1 MMKNNSKPKYILF
14 MILDI
19 LLIVLLTVLL
29 ITGISLRKNVQKE
42 AFQKSVETVKSE
54 QNQKALAEYVSKNFV
69 QDERIST
76 EAIQNIIQKGTF
88 LEFANKQA
96 MRYEYYLSGKE
107 KIRPEL
113 TAEQI
118 ADLIQEN
125 SDLIYSEI
133 SLRFLEPDREKLINR
148 LESPLNS
155 LNDSLGLLKALASVW
170 LEVILILLLAGTF
183 AWMIFIHIK
192 AEKHISTALKAYGIT
207 ACVPSVLML
216 IAGMIIL
223 FLPAGLGKSCSG
235 SVLLSAVVSILL
247 CAVIFG
253 IGILWN
259 KSSKKPSKEN
269 SPIPEELLKEFSD
282 VSDISEIPD
291 TVKITEEVKRQFC
304 RYCGKRLVNP
314 DAQFCYQCGKP
325 QK

>member
-1 MMKNNSKPKYILF
+1 MMKKYSKPKYILL
-14 MILDI
+14 MISDI
-19 LLIVLLTVLL
+19 LLTVLL
-29 ITGISLRKNVQKE
+29 TMLFITGISLRKNVQKE
-42 AFQKSVETVKSE
+42 AFQKAVETIQADK
-54 QNQKALAEYVSKNFV
+54 NQKALAEYVSKNFV

-133 SLRFLEPDREKLINR
+133 SLKFLEPDREKLISR
-148 LESPLNS
+148 LESPFNS
-155 LNDSLGLLKALASVW
+155 LNSSLGLLKALASVW
-170 LEVILILLLAGTF
+170 LEVILILLLAGAL
-183 AWMIFIHIK
+183 AWMIFIHMQAGK
-192 AEKHISTALKAYGIT
+192 NISTALKAYGIT

-235 SVLLSAVVSILL
+235 SVLLSAVVGILL
-247 CAVIFG
+247 SAVVFG
-253 IGILWN
+253 IGMFWN
-259 KSSKKPSKEN
+259 KFFKKPTEETI
-269 SPIPEELLKEFSD
+269 SPVLEEFA
-282 VSDISEIPD
+282 DISEIPD

>member
-1 MMKNNSKPKYILF
+1 MMKKYGKLKYITL
-14 MILDI
+14 MLLDI
-19 LLIVLLTVLL
+19 LLIVLLTAMLL
-29 ITGISLRKNVQKE
+29 TGISLRKNVQKE
-42 AFQKSVETVKSE
+42 AFQKSVETVQSE
-54 QNQKALAEYVSKNFV
+54 QNQKALAKYVSENFV

-96 MRYEYYLSGKE
+96 MQYEYYLSGKE

-118 ADLIQEN
+118 ADLIEAN

-133 SLRFLEPDREKLINR
+133 SLKFLAPDREKLIHR
-148 LESPLNS
+148 LEPPLKA
-155 LNDSLGLLKALASVW
+155 LNTALGLLKAFASLW
-170 LEVILILLLAGTF
+170 LEIILIILLAGAL
-183 AWMIFIHIK
+183 AWLIFIHIR
-192 AEKHISTALKAYGIT
+192 AEKNSSTALKVYSIT

-216 IAGMIIL
+216 ITGIIIL
-223 FLPAGLGKSCSG
+223 FLPAELGKSCSG
-235 SVLLSAVVSILL
+235 NILLSAGIGIVI

-253 IGILWN
+253 IGTLW
-259 KSSKKPSKEN
+259 KKKPAEEKTSK
-269 SPIPEELLKEFSD
+269 IPEELLKDF
-282 VSDISEIPD
+282 SDISEIPEN
-291 TVKITEEVKRQFC
+291 VKITEEVKRQFC

-314 DAQFCYQCGKP
+314 NAQFCYQCGKP

>member
-1 MMKNNSKPKYILF
+1 MMKKYSKPKYILF

-19 LLIVLLTVLL
+19 LLIVLLTVML

-42 AFQKSVETVKSE
+42 AFQKSVETMQTEK
-54 QNQKALAEYVSKNFV
+54 NQKALAEYVSKNFV

-88 LEFANKQA
+88 LNFADSHAVQYQK
-96 MRYEYYLSGKE
+96 YLSGEE
-107 KIRPEL
+107 KMRPEL

-125 SDLIYSEI
+125 SDFIYSEI
-133 SLRFLEPDREKLINR
+133 SLRFLEPDREKLVSR
-148 LESPLNS
+148 LESPLKA
-155 LNDSLGLLKALASVW
+155 LNHSLGLLKALASVW
-170 LEVILILLLAGTF
+170 LEVILILLLAGAL
-183 AWMIFIHIK
+183 AWMIFIHIR
-192 AEKHISTALKAYGIT
+192 AEKNISTALKAYGMT

-216 IAGMIIL
+216 ILGMIIL
-223 FLPAGLGKSCSG
+223 FLPAGLGKACSG
-235 SVLLSAVVSILL
+235 SVLLSAAVGILL
-247 CAVIFG
+247 CGAVFG
-253 IGILWN
+253 IGMLWN
-259 KSSKKPSKEN
+259 KFSKKPAEETI
-269 SPIPEELLKEFSD
+269 SPILEEFA
-282 VSDISEIPD
+282 DISEIPD